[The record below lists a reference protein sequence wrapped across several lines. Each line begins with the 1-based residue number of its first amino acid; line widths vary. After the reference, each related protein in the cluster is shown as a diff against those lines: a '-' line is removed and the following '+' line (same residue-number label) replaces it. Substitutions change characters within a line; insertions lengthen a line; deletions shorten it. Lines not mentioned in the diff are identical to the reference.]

1 MRLSLH
7 TLLPLLSVCTTL
19 CSATSLLAI
28 DLGTDALKASLVK
41 PGVPFDVLLT
51 KEGRRKTP
59 TVMTIRKG
67 DRSFGGEAVNL
78 ATRFPQDTF
87 SAIKLVLGHPSSHPQ
102 SQLHSALYDLP
113 ISTTA
118 RGSPSLSSSSGSFAI
133 EELLAM
139 QFTNTRELAE
149 EVAGEFVKDVVV
161 TVPVWWTQSERQA
174 VIDAL
179 ELAGL
184 RSVGLINDGT
194 AGQSQSHLSLSMEKS
209 LTPRLV
215 SSLLAAVNYAMTR
228 SFPSESSYHL
238 LYDLGAG
245 SLRTT
250 LVSLKSSLLPDPYS
264 LSFKPELKN
273 VTSLTVHGVGSDVDV
288 GGYVFDKIVRDLMV
302 EQFDKD
308 AAGNGKAKLDK
319 RAMAKL
325 LKEASKV
332 KHVLSANTE
341 STARIEGLIDD
352 IDFRTLITR
361 DQFEQRSAELLPRFT
376 QPIQDAL
383 LSANITIEQIE
394 SVILIGGS
402 SRVPMVQAAVAAFVG
417 EDKIAKNV
425 NADEASVLGA
435 ALYGAGQTKGFRTKD
450 IRVQDLTPFG
460 IDVAYPVDTKS
471 TNEEAR
477 IITTHLFPAWSKTG
491 VKKTMTIKKTQDFAL
506 TFTYQAPQDGS
517 LKEWVPKQLFETS
530 FKGISKKTVD
540 MTEEA
545 LKNVT
550 VQVTIELDG
559 SSMVRIESAT
569 LKLGEE
575 VESEKNADKEGINE
589 KIKGL
594 LSKFGSK
601 KDKKAEDAG
610 SKDES
615 EKKESGEGS
624 DETKEEGTEKDPLE
638 GFDAE
643 KLDELLKMS
652 MPPKANLTVRLTP
665 TTTSLERVPMSA
677 DEKKDAR
684 TRMREM
690 KAAET
695 RKLQREEARNV
706 LEAFLYTA
714 RELVTSPEFKGASQ
728 PHERKILDE
737 KVASTNEW
745 LWDEGDS
752 APTKELKTK
761 KAELDKLVKLVSNR
775 ITEAKCRPASIESLK
790 GTLASVAPFVDAAK
804 KNDSKA
810 EVPKYTKEE
819 MEGVSKLAKDA
830 EEWLSG
836 LKKKQDGLEAWD
848 DAVLK
853 CTDMDRKVR
862 EIETELTRLR
872 RKKQPRKPRVVKKP
886 EETKEEKKEDT
897 ANEKKEPEGS
907 TGGESLEHKKDEL

>member
-1 MRLSLH
+1 MRLSLA
-7 TLLPLLSVCTTL
+7 TLLPLLSVSTKTL
-19 CSATSLLAI
+19 CSAASLLAI
-28 DLGTDALKASLVK
+28 DLGTDSLKASLVK

-59 TVMTIRKG
+59 VVMTIRKG
-67 DRSFGGEAVNL
+67 ERSFGGEAVNL
-78 ATRFPQDTF
+78 ATRSPQDTF
-87 SAIKLVLGHPSSHPQ
+87 SSLKLVLGHPSSHPQ

-161 TVPVWWTQSERQA
+161 TVPAWWTQSERQA

-179 ELAGL
+179 DLAGL
-184 RSVGLINDGT
+184 KSIGLINDGT
-194 AGQSQSHLSLSMEKS
+194 A
-209 LTPRLV
+209 
-215 SSLLAAVNYAMTR
+215 AAVNYAMTR

-264 LSFKPELKN
+264 LAFKPELKN
-273 VTSLTVHGVGSDVDV
+273 VTSLTVLGVGFDVHV

-302 EQFDKD
+302 EEFEKNGPGSKMDK
-308 AAGNGKAKLDK
+308 K
-319 RAMAKL
+319 AMAKL

-332 KHVLSANTE
+332 KQVLSANTE

-361 DQFEQRSAELLPRFT
+361 DQFEQRSQDLLPRFT
-376 QPIQDAL
+376 QPIQHAL
-383 LSANITIEQIE
+383 LSANITIPQLE

-425 NADEASVLGA
+425 NADEAAVLGA
-435 ALYGAGQTKGFRTKD
+435 ALYGAGLTKGFRTKD
-450 IRVQDLTPFG
+450 IRVQDITPFG
-460 IDVAYPVDTKS
+460 IDVTYPVDTK
-471 TNEEAR
+471 TNEQEPPR
-477 IITTHLFPAWSKTG
+477 IITTHLFPSGSKTSI
-491 VKKTMTIKKTQDFAL
+491 KKTMTLKKTKDFTL
-506 TFTYQAPQDGS
+506 KFSYQSPSNEAW
-517 LKEWVPKQLFETS
+517 KEWVPQDLFEIS
-530 FKGISKKTVD
+530 LKGIEEKLVNL
-540 MTEEA
+540 TEEA
-545 LKNVT
+545 LKNVS
-550 VQVTIELDG
+550 VLVTIELDG
-559 SSMVRIESAT
+559 SNMVKIDSAT

-575 VESEKNADKEGINE
+575 REEKEKDKEGINE

-594 LSKFGSK
+594 LTKFGSK
-601 KDKKAEDAG
+601 KDKKEEGAG
-610 SKDES
+610 EGEGMGEQKDEEG
-615 EKKESGEGS
+615 EKEGE
-624 DETKEEGTEKDPLE
+624 EKDPLE
-638 GFDAE
+638 GLDAE

-652 MPPKANLTVRLTP
+652 MPPPKSIHLTP
-665 TTTSLERVPMSA
+665 TTISLERVPMSA
-677 DEKKDAR
+677 EEKKDAR

-690 KAAET
+690 KLAEM
-695 RKLQREEARNV
+695 RKLQREEARNI
-706 LEAFLYTA
+706 LEAFLYKA
-714 RELVTSPEFKGASQ
+714 KELITSSEFEGASQ
-728 PHERKILDE
+728 PHERKILEE

-752 APTKELKTK
+752 APTKDLKAK

-790 GTLASVAPFVDAAK
+790 GTLASVDPFVDAAK

-819 MEGVSKLAKDA
+819 MEGVSKMAKDA
-830 EEWLSG
+830 EEWLAGS
-836 LKKKQDGLEAWD
+836 KKKQDALKKWD

-853 CTDMDRKVR
+853 CAEMDRKVR
-862 EIETELTRLR
+862 EIEIELTRLR

-886 EETKEEKKEDT
+886 EETKEKEEKKEET
-897 ANEKKEPEGS
+897 KGEEKNGS
-907 TGGESLEHKKDEL
+907 ETGGEEAEHKKDEL

>member
-1 MRLSLH
+1 MRLSLA
-7 TLLPLLSVCTTL
+7 TLLPLLSVSTKTL
-19 CSATSLLAI
+19 CSAASLLAI
-28 DLGTDALKASLVK
+28 DLGTDSLKASLVK

-59 TVMTIRKG
+59 VVMTIRKG
-67 DRSFGGEAVNL
+67 ERSFGGEAVNL
-78 ATRFPQDTF
+78 ATRSPQDTF
-87 SAIKLVLGHPSSHPQ
+87 SSLKLVLGHPSSHPQ

-161 TVPVWWTQSERQA
+161 TVPAWWTQSERQA

-179 ELAGL
+179 DLAGL
-184 RSVGLINDGT
+184 RSIGLINDGT
-194 AGQSQSHLSLSMEKS
+194 A
-209 LTPRLV
+209 
-215 SSLLAAVNYAMTR
+215 AAVNYAMTR

-264 LSFKPELKN
+264 LAFKPELKN
-273 VTSLTVHGVGSDVDV
+273 VTSLTVLGVGFDVHV

-302 EQFDKD
+302 EEFEKNGPGSKMDK
-308 AAGNGKAKLDK
+308 K
-319 RAMAKL
+319 AMAKL

-332 KHVLSANTE
+332 KQVLSANTE

-352 IDFRTLITR
+352 IDFSTLITR
-361 DQFEQRSAELLPRFT
+361 DQFEQRSQDLLPRFT
-376 QPIQDAL
+376 QPIQHAL
-383 LSANITIEQIE
+383 LSANITIPQLE

-425 NADEASVLGA
+425 NADEAAVLGA
-435 ALYGAGQTKGFRTKD
+435 ALYGAGLTKGFRTKD
-450 IRVQDLTPFG
+450 IRVQDITPFG
-460 IDVAYPVDTKS
+460 IDVTYPDHHYSFISLRFENLDQENDDFEKTKDFTLKFS
-471 TNEEAR
+471 YQSPSNE
-477 IITTHLFPAWSKTG
+477 AW
-491 VKKTMTIKKTQDFAL
+491 
-506 TFTYQAPQDGS
+506 
-517 LKEWVPKQLFETS
+517 KEWVPQDLFEIS
-530 FKGISKKTVD
+530 LKGIEEKLVSL
-540 MTEEA
+540 TEET
-545 LKNVT
+545 LKNVS
-550 VQVTIELDG
+550 VLVTIELDG
-559 SSMVRIESAT
+559 SNMVKIDSAT

-575 VESEKNADKEGINE
+575 REEKEKDKEGINE

-594 LSKFGSK
+594 LTKFGSK
-601 KDKKAEDAG
+601 KDKK
-610 SKDES
+610 
-615 EKKESGEGS
+615 KEGAGEGEGMGEQR
-624 DETKEEGTEKDPLE
+624 DEEGEKEGEEKDPLE
-638 GFDAE
+638 GLDAE

-652 MPPKANLTVRLTP
+652 MPPPKSIHLTP
-665 TTTSLERVPMSA
+665 TTISLERVPMSA
-677 DEKKDAR
+677 EEKKDAR

-690 KAAET
+690 KLAET
-695 RKLQREEARNV
+695 RKLQREEARNI
-706 LEAFLYTA
+706 LEAFLYKA
-714 RELVTSPEFKGASQ
+714 KELITSSEFEGASQ
-728 PHERKILDE
+728 PHERKILEE

-752 APTKELKTK
+752 APTKDLKAK

-775 ITEAKCRPASIESLK
+775 ITEAKCRSASIESLK
-790 GTLASVAPFVDAAK
+790 GTLASVATFVDAAK

-819 MEGVSKLAKDA
+819 MEGVSKMAKDA
-830 EEWLSG
+830 EEWLAGS
-836 LKKKQDGLEAWD
+836 KKKQDALKKWD

-853 CTDMDRKVR
+853 CAEMDRKVR
-862 EIETELTRLR
+862 EIEIELTRLR

-886 EETKEEKKEDT
+886 EETKEKEEKKEET
-897 ANEKKEPEGS
+897 KGEEKNGS
-907 TGGESLEHKKDEL
+907 ERGGEEAEHKKDEL

>member
-1 MRLSLH
+1 MRLSLA
-7 TLLPLLSVCTTL
+7 TLLPLLSFSTTTL
-19 CSATSLLAI
+19 CSAASLLAI

-59 TVMTIRKG
+59 VVMTIRKG
-67 DRSFGGEAVNL
+67 ERSFGGEAVNL

-87 SAIKLVLGHPSSHPQ
+87 SSLKLVLGHPSSHPQ
-102 SQLHSALYDLP
+102 SQLHSSLYDLP

-149 EVAGEFVKDVVV
+149 EVVGEFVKDVVV
-161 TVPVWWTQSERQA
+161 SVPAWWTQSERQA
-174 VIDAL
+174 VVDAL
-179 ELAGL
+179 DLAGL
-184 RSVGLINDGT
+184 RSIGLINDGT
-194 AGQSQSHLSLSMEKS
+194 A
-209 LTPRLV
+209 
-215 SSLLAAVNYAMTR
+215 AAVNYAMTR
-228 SFPSESSYHL
+228 SFPSEPSYHL

-264 LSFKPELKN
+264 LASKPELKN
-273 VTSLTVHGVGSDVDV
+273 VTSLTVHGVGFDVHV

-302 EQFDKD
+302 EEFEKNG
-308 AAGNGKAKLDK
+308 AGSKLDK

-332 KHVLSANTE
+332 KQVLSANTE

-361 DQFEQRSAELLPRFT
+361 DQFEQRSQELLPRFT

-383 LSANITIEQIE
+383 LSANITIPQLE

-425 NADEASVLGA
+425 NADEAAVLGA
-435 ALYGAGQTKGFRTKD
+435 ALYGAGLTKGFRTKD
-450 IRVQDLTPFG
+450 IRVQDITPFG
-460 IDVAYPVDTKS
+460 IDVTYPIDTK
-471 TNEEAR
+471 TNEQEPR
-477 IITTHLFPAWSKTG
+477 IITTHLFPSGSKTSI
-491 VKKTMTIKKTQDFAL
+491 KKTMTLKKTQDFAL
-506 TFTYQAPQDGS
+506 TFSYQSPSNEAW
-517 LKEWVPKQLFETS
+517 KECVPKDLFETS
-530 FKGISKKTVD
+530 FKGIGEKTVNL
-540 MTEEA
+540 TEEA
-545 LKNVT
+545 LKNVS
-550 VQVTIELDG
+550 VLVTIELDG
-559 SSMVRIESAT
+559 SNMVRIDSAT

-575 VESEKNADKEGINE
+575 TEEKEKDKEGINE

-601 KDKKAEDAG
+601 KDKQEG
-610 SKDES
+610 GEEEGEQKDEEGG
-615 EKKESGEGS
+615 EKGE
-624 DETKEEGTEKDPLE
+624 DEKDPLE
-638 GFDAE
+638 GLDAE
-643 KLDELLKMS
+643 RLDELLKMS
-652 MPPKANLTVRLTP
+652 MPPPKTNMSVRLTP
-665 TTTSLERVPMSA
+665 TTVSLERVPMSA
-677 DEKKDAR
+677 EEKKDAR
-684 TRMREM
+684 ARMREM
-690 KAAET
+690 KLAET

-706 LEAFLYTA
+706 LEAFLYKA
-714 RELVTSPEFKGASQ
+714 KELITSPEFEGASQ
-728 PHERKILDE
+728 PHERKILEE

-752 APTKELKTK
+752 APTKDLKAK

-819 MEGVSKLAKDA
+819 MEGISKMAKDA
-830 EEWLSG
+830 EEWLAGS
-836 LKKKQDGLEAWD
+836 KKKQDALKKWD

-853 CTDMDRKVR
+853 CADMDRKVR
-862 EIETELTRLR
+862 EIEIELTRLR

-886 EETKEEKKEDT
+886 EETKETEETKEET
-897 ANEKKEPEGS
+897 KGEAKKEPE
-907 TGGESLEHKKDEL
+907 TGGEGAEHKKDEL